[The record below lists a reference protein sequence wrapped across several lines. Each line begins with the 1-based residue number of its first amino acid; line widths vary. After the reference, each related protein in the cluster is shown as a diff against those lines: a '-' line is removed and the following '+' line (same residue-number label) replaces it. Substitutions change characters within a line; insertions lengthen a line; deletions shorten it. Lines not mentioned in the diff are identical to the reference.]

1 MFNCR
6 ASTGSII
13 KVILFLKS
21 SCINNQFILFLP
33 LLRNPSRTGG
43 VSILYLRGQMYSIFR
58 SILFRFDA
66 EKVHHFAMA
75 AFRVLCSSAL
85 TRKILSRWLTVK
97 DASLERELFGLH
109 FSNPV
114 GLGAGFD
121 KNACYLRELS
131 TMGFGFVEI
140 GTVTPRPQSGND
152 KPRLFR
158 LPADKALIN
167 RMGFNNDGVEKIA
180 SRLEAWRMQ
189 HPTGKDHDGLIIG
202 GNIGKNKT
210 TPNDEAWLDYEICF
224 RRLFGL
230 VDYFVVNV
238 SSPNTPG
245 LRELQEKD
253 ALGKILSNLQSINSQ
268 MPSRKPLLLKISP
281 DLSPEQIDD
290 IVDLALEVGLDGI
303 VATNTTIDR
312 KPLSSDTA
320 QKAEMMGAGGLSGL
334 PLRQKS
340 TEIVRYFI
348 ERSGGRI
355 PVIASGGIFT
365 AADAREKFN
374 AGASLV
380 QVWTGFIYLGPA
392 MAGEICRGLK

>member
-1 MFNCR
+1 
-6 ASTGSII
+6 
-13 KVILFLKS
+13 
-21 SCINNQFILFLP
+21 
-33 LLRNPSRTGG
+33 
-43 VSILYLRGQMYSIFR
+43 
-58 SILFRFDA
+58 
-66 EKVHHFAMA
+66 
-75 AFRVLCSSAL
+75 
-85 TRKILSRWLTVK
+85 
-97 DASLERELFGLH
+97 
-109 FSNPV
+109 
-114 GLGAGFD
+114 
-121 KNACYLRELS
+121 
-131 TMGFGFVEI
+131 
-140 GTVTPRPQSGND
+140 
-152 KPRLFR
+152 
-158 LPADKALIN
+158 
-167 RMGFNNDGVEKIA
+167 
-180 SRLEAWRMQ
+180 
-189 HPTGKDHDGLIIG
+189 
-202 GNIGKNKT
+202 
-210 TPNDEAWLDYEICF
+210 
-224 RRLFGL
+224 
-230 VDYFVVNV
+230 V